1 MRSEL
6 TRSLSGLYFLTLKNL
21 KSSTGDVVHAL
32 WLPCTADNVLRI
44 LSQMNYSPQPLSKRR
59 VPRFRLSDTTPA
71 LLEFQNGLRVAGE
84 LHVISRNGGLLFLPD
99 AVQHGVAVRLT
110 FRTHR
115 GPVVGIA
122 EMLRPVASTRQPFRF
137 LALEENDQR
146 TLHKAFESGLYRN
159 IDEEERIEELRAVV
173 ANALANFYPPCLRR
187 HFAAKLAIAVVAL
200 ALCVAAWA
208 SSAFAAPQ
216 KIDLSP
222 EFSQAAIKY
231 LTVVANYDSAA
242 VSSSSTAPAR
252 IKSAYDEMAR
262 MAREKTSPENLTA
275 LLLKIFADVHVMNL
289 KTSQLTGDRKDVL
302 KDETCISDWKQTL
315 QSRSSNQPETCR

>member
-1 MRSEL
+1 MRRPLFRRKGQKLETQNTFESSTTDVVQAL
-6 TRSLSGLYFLTLKNL
+6 SLS
-21 KSSTGDVVHAL
+21 
-32 WLPCTADNVLRI
+32 CMADNVLSI
-44 LSQMNYSPQPLSKRR
+44 LNQMNYSPQPLSKRR

-122 EMLRPVASTRQPFRF
+122 EMLRPVASARQPFRF

-146 TLHKAFESGLYRN
+146 TLHKAVESGLYRN

-173 ANALANFYPPCLRR
+173 ANALANCHRPYVRR
-187 HFAAKLAIAVVAL
+187 YFVAKLAIALVVAL
-200 ALCVAAWA
+200 CIAAWV

-216 KIDLSP
+216 KMDLSP
-222 EFSQAAIKY
+222 DFSRAAIKY
-231 LTVVANYDSAA
+231 LMVLANYDSAA

-289 KTSQLTGDRKDVL
+289 KTSQLSGDRKDVL